1 MGSDE
6 IRLGKT
12 GWARAQLSCTR
23 SPKLSC
29 TLSLRL
35 ERRQYALLYSCMTTR
50 ELGAT
55 FLAPVHPPVFTFLS
69 IL

>member
-35 ERRQYALLYSCMTTR
+35 ERRQYALLYSCMTIR
-50 ELGAT
+50 EI
-55 FLAPVHPPVFTFLS
+55 VLS
-69 IL
+69 V